1 MTTMNWIALTL
12 GLLGLLIALGLSSP
26 ATGGHCRNRATIC
39 RSSGYKAESYSLPD
53 RIWHTISGAA

>member
-1 MTTMNWIALTL
+1 MTMMNWIALTL
-12 GLLGLLIALGLSSP
+12 ALLGLLLALGLSGP
-26 ATGGHCRNRATIC
+26 ATGGHCRNGTTIC